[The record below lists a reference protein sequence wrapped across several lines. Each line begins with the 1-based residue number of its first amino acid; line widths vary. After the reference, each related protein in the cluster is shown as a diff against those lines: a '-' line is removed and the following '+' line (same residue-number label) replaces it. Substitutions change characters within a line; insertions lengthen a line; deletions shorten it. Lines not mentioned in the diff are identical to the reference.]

1 MRMSKYEE
9 GKHINIVKENYKDTV
24 IKIILKII
32 VFTNN
37 FL

>member
-1 MRMSKYEE
+1 MRMSQYEE
-9 GKHINIVKENYKDTV
+9 GKHINIVNENYKDNV

-32 VFTNN
+32 LFTNK